1 MAVTLEQIKNLR
13 EATGISTMQC
23 KKALE
28 ESGGDVDS
36 AIEALRKKGELK
48 SAERADR
55 KTNEGVIAISQKGS
69 KAAMVKLACETDFV
83 ARNEDFVKVAEEFA
97 SRALKEGEQ
106 IDLTAEM
113 GELNIK
119 MGEKIDLMQVGVIE
133 APVVGAYVHSNRKI
147 GVLIGLSAGTEEQAR
162 AVAMHTAASNPKV
175 ISPEEIPIEL
185 VAKERE
191 IWTAQ
196 LKNEGKPEKIM
207 ENILKGKE
215 KKFREEGALLT
226 QAFVINPDQTVK
238 QYLGDANVEVMLRFA
253 L

>member
-1 MAVTLEQIKNLR
+1 MAVTLDQIKCLR

-28 ESGGDVDS
+28 ASGGNIDA
-36 AIEALRKKGELK
+36 AIDALRKKGELK

-55 KTNEGVIAISQKGS
+55 KTSEGVIAIAQEDS

-83 ARNEDFVKVAEEFA
+83 ARNEDFVKVAGEFA
-97 SRALKEGEQ
+97 ARALKQGES
-106 IDLTAEM
+106 IDLSAEM

-119 MGEKIDLMQVGVIE
+119 MGEKIDLMQVSVIE

-147 GVLIGLSAGTEEQAR
+147 GVLIGLSAGTQEQAR

-175 ISPEEIPIEL
+175 ISPEEIPVAL
-185 VAKERE
+185 VAKEKE
-191 IWTAQ
+191 IWTEQ
-196 LKNEGKPEKIM
+196 LKNEGKPEKIIA
-207 ENILKGKE
+207 NILIGKE

-226 QAFVINPDQTVK
+226 QALVMNLDQTVK